1 MADEEKQSEVVRILR
16 RIEKRMGAFETKL
29 DELGERVGK
38 LGRTITERVGQLGNS
53 CGVAFRQVKRGVEHL
68 TEAVDE
74 TKQDLSRYGGYITQ
88 STWEVDPLIIWGKT

>member
-16 RIEKRMGAFETKL
+16 RIEKRMGAFEIKL

-38 LGRTITERVGQLGNS
+38 LGRTITERVGQLGNG
-53 CGVAFRQVKRGVEHL
+53 CGEAFRQVKRVVEHL

-74 TKQDLSRYGGYITQ
+74 TKQDLSMYGGYITQ
-88 STWEVDPLIIWGKT
+88 STWDTEPFL